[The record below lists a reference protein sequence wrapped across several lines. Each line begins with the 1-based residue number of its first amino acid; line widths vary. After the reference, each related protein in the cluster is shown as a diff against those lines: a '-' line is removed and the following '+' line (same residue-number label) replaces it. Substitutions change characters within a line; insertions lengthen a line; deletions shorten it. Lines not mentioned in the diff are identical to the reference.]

1 MRLRIAGLQEIFKKD
16 LPIEFVD
23 QNLTSFGGLELF
35 SRYFRLIELH
45 RRVREACRAAE
56 LRSDYGCVNLVL
68 VVIVMLLVGARR
80 LEQLKYFR
88 DDPLVLRLCGLRRMP
103 TRPTVVNWLKQF
115 TMERLQAL
123 IQVNSQ
129 LLHEQIERLELGRLT
144 IDVDGSVV
152 QAGNQV
158 RWAFRG
164 FNPHRKKNKSYYPLL
179 AHLAQTGQILK
190 LRNRPG
196 NVHDSTGADAFLRE
210 LIEELR
216 SRFGR
221 RLSLEFRMDAAFF
234 KEKIMKRLQREGC
247 EFAIKAPFWLWLG
260 LKSVVAQ
267 RKRWARVSEGIDA
280 FEIQHDIEQW
290 RIRLRIVIYRKRVR
304 HKTPKNFQLD
314 LFSPDDG
321 YFEYSAIATNK
332 SLTPKTLWEFA
343 AGRGGQE
350 KTLAELRGQ
359 FALDVVPTNDY
370 ATNNAWQQLNVLAH
384 NLCRGFQLDTIAVSK
399 PRCSKR
405 TYTHLLHNV
414 RTLRFLII
422 AKAARLVRSS
432 GGNGLRMSANTAT
445 ERLFENL
452 ELALAS

>member
-210 LIEELR
+210 LIEEPTQPLR
-216 SRFGR
+216 SPSVSRIPHGR
-221 RLSLEFRMDAAFF
+221 RVFQGKNHEAPAA
-234 KEKIMKRLQREGC
+234 RGVRVCDQGAVL
-247 EFAIKAPFWLWLG
+247 A
-260 LKSVVAQ
+260 VV
-267 RKRWARVSEGIDA
+267 G
-280 FEIQHDIEQW
+280 FEICGGTAE
-290 RIRLRIVIYRKRVR
+290 
-304 HKTPKNFQLD
+304 
-314 LFSPDDG
+314 
-321 YFEYSAIATNK
+321 
-332 SLTPKTLWEFA
+332 TL
-343 AGRGGQE
+343 G
-350 KTLAELRGQ
+350 
-359 FALDVVPTNDY
+359 
-370 ATNNAWQQLNVLAH
+370 
-384 NLCRGFQLDTIAVSK
+384 
-399 PRCSKR
+399 
-405 TYTHLLHNV
+405 
-414 RTLRFLII
+414 
-422 AKAARLVRSS
+422 S
-432 GGNGLRMSANTAT
+432 G
-445 ERLFENL
+445 
-452 ELALAS
+452 